1 MSSRTGKVI
10 SGEWLLNEAQNE
22 ARKIIEESN
31 RVRIEESDKESVS
44 DMIGKAAIKWA
55 LLRSGV
61 GKDVEFS
68 FAESISFEG
77 NSGPY
82 VQYTYARTQ
91 SVLRKAHSEQKE
103 LRDVMTLHEEEKVLL
118 RHLVTFEEIVLMAA
132 ERYSPNTVS
141 TYLYELAQKFNNFYQ
156 KHQII
161 DSEQKEFR
169 LALTKKVGETIK
181 EGLFLLGIEAPDKM

>member
-1 MSSRTGKVI
+1 MI
-10 SGEWLLNEAQNE
+10 SGEWLLNEAQSE
-22 ARKIIEESN
+22 ARKK
-31 RVRIEESDKESVS
+31 IEESDRVRIDDSEKEAVS

-82 VQYTYARTQ
+82 LQYTYARTQ
-91 SVLRKAHSEQKE
+91 SVIRKAGNEQKE
-103 LRDVMTLHEEEKVLL
+103 LSSEVTVNEEEKILL
-118 RHLVTFEEIVLMAA
+118 RHLVTFPEIVLMCA
-132 ERYSPNTVS
+132 ETYSPNTVS

-161 DSEQKEFR
+161 DSQQRDLR
-169 LALTKKVGETIK
+169 LALTRKVGDTIK
-181 EGLFLLGIEAPDKM
+181 EGLYLLGIEAPEKM